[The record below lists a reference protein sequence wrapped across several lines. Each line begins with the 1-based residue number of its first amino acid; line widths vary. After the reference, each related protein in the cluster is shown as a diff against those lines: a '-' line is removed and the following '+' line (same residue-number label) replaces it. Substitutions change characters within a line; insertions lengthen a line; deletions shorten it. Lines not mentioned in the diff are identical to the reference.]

1 MIGTKKAISAIAVSF
16 VFLTAVFVAIW
27 GYSYLHQ
34 NNMPPTERFSL
45 EPNTKT
51 DNLSE
56 AFKNNWEVSKEIVDR
71 FFTRMTEEYGVTD
84 EKGTYTVNG
93 IRAENYPPYFAGFYI
108 NIDGQLIVQIKEEYF
123 SANYRESKW
132 YERFSE
138 IVGSEAFFCHPVKY
152 SYTDL
157 MNAVSDIMTGD
168 LSREF
173 ADAGYGITKVVIDD
187 CNNRIDVKVR
197 DEKTLA
203 YMSEHMDHNLYT
215 LAVTDEP
222 EQTYENAPYPR
233 KDKQP
238 KSDEVRLE
246 ELKLDPL
253 AGYYMNTPTE
263 EGLTVCVW
271 KCVYGYEPG
280 KGEILCGLLPRQLD
294 KIYNPEPTEDM
305 ASMGLGLGGFSP
317 EDMKII
323 LSTFDIPKEKISVI
337 PWSNQYDSVGAC
349 SRPTTTEVGEVKE
362 YLLGK

>member
-1 MIGTKKAISAIAVSF
+1 M
-16 VFLTAVFVAIW
+16 
-27 GYSYLHQ
+27 
-34 NNMPPTERFSL
+34 
-45 EPNTKT
+45 T
-51 DNLSE
+51 DNTNKSGTIIIVIIGCCILLLTG
-56 AFKNNWEVSKEIVDR
+56 FLIFGKKPNNTDNNGGKNQ
-71 FFTRMTEEYGVTD
+71 TETD
-84 EKGTYTVNG
+84 
-93 IRAENYPPYFAGFYI
+93 
-108 NIDGQLIVQIKEEYF
+108 D
-123 SANYRESKW
+123 
-132 YERFSE
+132 
-138 IVGSEAFFCHPVKY
+138 
-152 SYTDL
+152 
-157 MNAVSDIMTGD
+157 
-168 LSREF
+168 
-173 ADAGYGITKVVIDD
+173 DAGK
-187 CNNRIDVKVR
+187 K
-197 DEKTLA
+197 
-203 YMSEHMDHNLYT
+203 
-215 LAVTDEP
+215 P
-222 EQTYENAPYPR
+222 EQTYESAPYPR
-233 KDKQP
+233 KAKQP

-337 PWSNQYDSVGAC
+337 PWSNPADSVGAC